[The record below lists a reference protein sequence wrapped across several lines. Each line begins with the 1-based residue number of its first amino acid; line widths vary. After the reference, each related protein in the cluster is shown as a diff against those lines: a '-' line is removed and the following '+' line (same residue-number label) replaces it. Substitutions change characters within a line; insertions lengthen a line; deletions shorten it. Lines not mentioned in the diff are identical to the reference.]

1 MLFYYKNKNVGSVTT
16 SHTPT
21 FIVEPF
27 FLQRFDKKTGINFTN
42 KRYNKTGSRENMC
55 ERCKRAG
62 YTAADLPTGTYRKR
76 NHEGIPREIG
86 RLA

>member
-1 MLFYYKNKNVGSVTT
+1 MQANIFKIKRNETVSPICCL
-16 SHTPT
+16 
-21 FIVEPF
+21 I
-27 FLQRFDKKTGINFTN
+27 FLQRFDKKAEINFTK

-55 ERCKRAG
+55 ERCERAG

-76 NHEGIPREIG
+76 NHERIPREIG

>member
-1 MLFYYKNKNVGSVTT
+1 MRPFLQFAAL
-16 SHTPT
+16 
-21 FIVEPF
+21 F

>member
-1 MLFYYKNKNVGSVTT
+1 MRQFLQFAAL
-16 SHTPT
+16 
-21 FIVEPF
+21 F

-76 NHEGIPREIG
+76 NHEGIPRAAGKRWKMAGKIWN
-86 RLA
+86 